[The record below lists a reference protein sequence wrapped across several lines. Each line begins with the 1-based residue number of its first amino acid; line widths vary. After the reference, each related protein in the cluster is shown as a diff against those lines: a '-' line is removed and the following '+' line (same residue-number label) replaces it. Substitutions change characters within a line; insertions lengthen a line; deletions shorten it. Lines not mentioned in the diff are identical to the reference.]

1 MPPNINIQMDLKI
14 IKKEEEE
21 SAKKETKWESQLS
34 Y

>member
-1 MPPNINIQMDLKI
+1 MPPNINIKMDLKI

-21 SAKKETKWESQLS
+21 AKKEKEKWESQLS